1 MFAHSMASPPPQ
13 ANEFLTSD
21 EIVQALENDPILR
34 RLAVACVL
42 PAVKVGDEWRFR
54 RSDLDAWVAQ
64 QKPGT

>member
-1 MFAHSMASPPPQ
+1 MASLPPQ

-21 EIVQALENDPILR
+21 EVVQTLENDPVLR

-54 RSDLDAWVAQ
+54 RSDLEAWVAQ
-64 QKPGT
+64 QKIGT